1 VDVLSLN
8 EVSFHHAKAEFT
20 RLNHELTD
28 LFLTNSEKERVT
40 MVRTESLI
48 LLQLLILLEV
58 SWVSCVMSGNLFN
71 DMLVNSLFV
80 SER

>member
-8 EVSFHHAKAEFT
+8 EVSFHHAEAEFT

-58 SWVSCVMSGNLFN
+58 SWVSCVMGGNLFN